1 MPDRPT
7 PEALRRVPLLSALTD
22 AELAALAAAAVLQEV
37 EAQQPLFREGDP
49 GDGLLLLLSGSTEV
63 VKRDPTG
70 KHQILA
76 VLSAPA
82 VLGEMAVLEPGGKRT
97 ASALAVTPVE
107 LAFLSG
113 AELRARV
120 AGGEPAALKLAAGI
134 ARVLA
139 RRLNDV
145 NARLVQ
151 LLTAAPHIEQLAEF
165 QRALERWGTDG

>member
-7 PEALRRVPLLSALTD
+7 PEALRRVALLSSLTD
-22 AELAALAAAAVLQEV
+22 AELSALAASAVTQEV
-37 EAQQPLFREGDP
+37 AAQQPLFREGDP
-49 GDGLLLLLSGSTEV
+49 GDGLLLLLSGSAEV

-76 VLSAPA
+76 VLTAPA
-82 VLGEMAVLEPGGKRT
+82 ALGPGGKRT

-107 LAFLSG
+107 LAMVSG
-113 AELRARV
+113 AELRSKV
-120 AGGEPAALKLAAGI
+120 AAGETGALKLAAGI
-134 ARVLA
+134 ARILA

-151 LLTAAPHIEQLAEF
+151 LLTAAPHIEQLVEF
-165 QRALERWGTDG
+165 QRVLDRWGD

>member
-7 PEALRRVPLLSALTD
+7 PEALRRVALLSSLSDAELSAL
-22 AELAALAAAAVLQEV
+22 AASAVTQEV
-37 EAQQPLFREGDP
+37 AAQQPLFREGDP
-49 GDGLLLLLSGSTEV
+49 GDGLLLLLSGSAEV

-76 VLSAPA
+76 VLTAPA
-82 VLGEMAVLEPGGKRT
+82 VLGEMAALEPGGKRT

-107 LAFLSG
+107 LAMVSG
-113 AELRARV
+113 AELRSKV
-120 AGGEPAALKLAAGI
+120 AAGETGALKLAAGI
-134 ARVLA
+134 ARILA

-151 LLTAAPHIEQLAEF
+151 LLTAAPHIEQLVEF
-165 QRALERWGTDG
+165 QRVLDRWGD

>member
-1 MPDRPT
+1 
-7 PEALRRVPLLSALTD
+7 
-22 AELAALAAAAVLQEV
+22 VLQQV
-37 EAQQPLFREGDP
+37 AAQQPLFREGDP
-49 GDGLLLLLSGSTEV
+49 GDGLLLSLSGSTEV
-63 VKRDPTG
+63 VKRIPPAS
-70 KHQILA
+70 IRSFA
-76 VLSAPA
+76 VLAPA

-113 AELRARV
+113 AELRAKV
-120 AGGEPAALKLAAGI
+120 AGGKPGTLKLAAGI